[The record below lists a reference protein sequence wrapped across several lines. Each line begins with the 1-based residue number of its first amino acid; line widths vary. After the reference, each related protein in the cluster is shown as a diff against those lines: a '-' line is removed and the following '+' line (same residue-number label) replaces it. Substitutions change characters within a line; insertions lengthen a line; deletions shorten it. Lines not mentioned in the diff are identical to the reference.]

1 MGPRVGWIIAFLA
14 INWAKTA
21 PGAAKSDFGQQG
33 WIDTLGLKQIFL
45 ISSALIKSLSTQI
58 GKASMLGPPDVPK
71 HVITM
76 YNQLACHRL

>member
-14 INWAKTA
+14 INWVKRA

-33 WIDTLGLKQIFL
+33 WIYTLGLKQIFL
-45 ISSALIKSLSTQI
+45 IFSALIKSLSTQI
-58 GKASMLGPPDVPK
+58 GQASMLGPPDVPK